1 MTASR
6 ALLLPVLAVL
16 GLGLVGCGS
25 GGTSATDRAC
35 SARDDLS
42 TSVQKVVTDLKAGNL
57 GDAKDQLGDV
67 KSKVSALGD
76 AVGDLGSQEK
86 DELQPQ
92 VQQVQDDLKA
102 LTGASSLTELR
113 TAFTTLNTSV
123 TALVNDLGTDLK
135 CS

>member
-6 ALLLPVLAVL
+6 TLLLPVLAVL
-16 GLGLVGCGS
+16 SLGLVACGS
-25 GGTSATDRAC
+25 DDTSATDKAC

-57 GDAKDQLGDV
+57 GNAKDQLSDV
-67 KSKVSALGD
+67 KSKLSALGD
-76 AVGDLGSQEK
+76 AVGDLKSQEK

-102 LTGASSLTELR
+102 LTDVSSLTELR
-113 TAFTTLNTSV
+113 TAFTTLDSSAS
-123 TALVNDLGTDLK
+123 ALVKDLGTDLK

>member
-6 ALLLPVLAVL
+6 TLLLPVLAVL
-16 GLGLVGCGS
+16 GLSLVACGS
-25 GGTSATDRAC
+25 GDTSATDRAC

-42 TSVQKVVTDLKAGNL
+42 TSVQKVVSDLKAGNL
-57 GDAKDQLGDV
+57 GDAKDQLSDV

-76 AVGDLGSQEK
+76 AVGDLSSQEK
-86 DELQPQ
+86 NELQPQ

-102 LTGASSLTELR
+102 LTGVTSLTELR
-113 TAFTTLNTSV
+113 TAFTTLNSSAS
-123 TALVNDLGTDLK
+123 ALVKDLGTDLK